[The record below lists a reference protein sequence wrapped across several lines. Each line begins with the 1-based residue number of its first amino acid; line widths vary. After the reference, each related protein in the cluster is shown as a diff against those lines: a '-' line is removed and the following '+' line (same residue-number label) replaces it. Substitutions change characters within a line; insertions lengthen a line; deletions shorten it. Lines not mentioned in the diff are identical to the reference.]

1 MKSVILVLFLWC
13 ASDVLHSQ
21 STDLLHKPWAAQWI
35 TGPGEPLNMWSGT
48 VPDEL
53 RDYRVYKFRKRFEL
67 DTKPESFIIHVSG
80 DNRYKLFV
88 NGQLVALG
96 PARGDLFHWNFE
108 AIDIAPYLQAGA
120 NVLASVVWNDGKT
133 KPEAQVSHATAFI
146 VQGNSSREEIVNTNT
161 TWKSIRDESYQP
173 LAVQVTGY
181 YVAGPGELITMS
193 RRVMGWEQR
202 NVDDSSWKNARQ
214 LLQGIPKGVFTF
226 APAAWML
233 VPSPLPPMEMS
244 IQRMHSVR
252 NATGVSVPSSFP
264 KTKTAI
270 TIPANTRA
278 SMLIDQEFLTNAYP
292 TLIFSKGNHAS
303 LSLRYAEALYIHKDE
318 NIRGSWIPTM
328 PKGNRNDVEGKV
340 FIGKMDSVLSD
351 GTMQQ
356 TFTPLW
362 WRTYRYVLLTVQTKD
377 EALVIDDL
385 YGTFTGYPFAL
396 KAKFNAGDNRLS
408 KNLEIGWRTARL
420 CAFETYMDCPYY
432 EQLQY
437 IGDTRIQALV
447 TLFNS
452 GDNRMVKNAITL
464 SDQSRLAEGI
474 TMSRYPTAST
484 QIIPGFSLWWI
495 GMVHDFWRYQPDE
508 TYVKDRLAGTREVLS
523 FFHRYQQADGSLKNV
538 PYWIFTDWVNSK
550 GWKDGIAPLS
560 AAGESS
566 ILDLHLLWTYQLAA
580 ELENHLGLKEL
591 ATAYEHRATQLKNT
605 IQSKYW
611 DASRG
616 LYADTSDKNL
626 FSQHANTLAILTG
639 MISGSEAAA
648 VAGKLLSDAS
658 LAPASIYYKYYLHQ
672 ALVKAGLG
680 DQYLHWLGKWN
691 ENIDMGLTT
700 WAEMS
705 DVSKSRSDCHAWG
718 SSPNVEFF
726 RTVLGIDSDA
736 PGFSKIKIEPHLGSL
751 KKISG
756 EIPHPSGKVAVK
768 YELVKNKWKI
778 ELELPAGTTGVFV
791 WKEKT
796 YPLKTGKNNFD
807 L

>member
-1 MKSVILVLFLWC
+1 MKPVIFVLFLWC
-13 ASDVLHSQ
+13 ASGVLHSQ
-21 STDLLHKPWAAQWI
+21 STDLLRKPWAAQWI
-35 TGPGEPLNMWSGT
+35 TGPGEPLNMWSGA

-53 RDYRVYKFRKRFEL
+53 RDYRVYKFRKRFAL
-67 DTKPESFIIHVSG
+67 GTKPASFIIHVSG
-80 DNRYKLFV
+80 DNRYKFFV
-88 NGQLVALG
+88 NEQLVALG

-108 AIDIAPYLQAGA
+108 TIDIAPYLQAGT
-120 NVLASVVWNDGKT
+120 NVLAAVVWNDGKA

-146 VQGNSSREEIVNTNT
+146 VQGNSSHEEIANTNT

-173 LAVQVTGY
+173 LAVRVTGY

-193 RRVMGWEQR
+193 RHVKGWER
-202 NVDDSSWKNARQ
+202 NDFDDEAWKNARQ

-226 APAAWML
+226 APTAWML
-233 VPSPLPPMEMS
+233 VPSPLPLMEMVP
-244 IQRMHSVR
+244 QRMRSVR
-252 NATGVSVPSSFP
+252 KASGISVPASFP
-264 KTKTAI
+264 KTKTTI

-278 SMLIDQEFLTNAYP
+278 SVLIDQEFLTNAYP
-292 TLIFSKGNHAS
+292 TLIFSKGNRAS
-303 LSLRYAEALYIHKDE
+303 LSLRYAEALYVHKDE
-318 NIRGSWIPTM
+318 NISGSWIPTM
-328 PKGNRNDVEGKV
+328 PKGNRNEVEGKV

-351 GTMQQ
+351 GTLQQ
-356 TFTPLW
+356 AFTPLW

-385 YGTFTGYPFAL
+385 YGTFTGYPFGL
-396 KAKFNAGDNRLS
+396 KATFDAEDNRLS
-408 KNLEIGWRTARL
+408 RNLEIGWRTARL

-464 SDQSRLAEGI
+464 SDHSRLAEGI

-508 TYVKDRLAGTREVLS
+508 VYVKERLGGTREVLS
-523 FFHRYQQADGSLKNV
+523 FFHQYQQPDGSLKNV
-538 PYWIFTDWVNSK
+538 PYWIFTDWVSSN
-550 GWKDGIAPLS
+550 GWKDGIAPRS
-560 AAGESS
+560 AEGESS

-591 ATAYEHRATQLKNT
+591 AADYEHRVTQLKNT

-616 LYADTSDKNL
+616 LYADTPQKNF
-626 FSQHANTLAILTG
+626 FSQHANALAILTR
-639 MISGSEAAA
+639 MINGEEAAA
-648 VAGKLLSDAS
+648 VTGKLLNDES

-672 ALVKAGLG
+672 ALIQAGLG
-680 DQYLHWLGKWN
+680 DQYLDWLSKWN

-718 SSPNVEFF
+718 SSPNIEFF

-736 PGFSKIKIEPHLGSL
+736 PGFRKVKIEPHLGSL
-751 KKISG
+751 KKVSG
-756 EIPHPSGKVAVK
+756 SIPHPEGTVAVMYAQIK
-768 YELVKNKWKI
+768 SKWKI
-778 ELELPAGTTGVFV
+778 EVELPQAVSGSFV
-791 WKEKT
+791 WKGES
-796 YPLKTGKNNFD
+796 YPLKGGKNSFD
-807 L
+807 F